1 MAQHASR
8 LRLHLLGDHF
18 PQLHGL
24 RALAIVSVL
33 QVHLSIT
40 LNWVG
45 LLQSP
50 SLLSRSSSVWFGMDL
65 FFILSGF
72 LIGTLLLPG
81 PDGRPR
87 EGMARFYARRAFRI
101 IPLYYV
107 VLTVL
112 PWIDPFSPVQLH
124 GLWFE
129 YAYLTNYP
137 FLKAPPVMP
146 WAWSL
151 CVEEHFYLVV
161 PILALLLARLPSTG
175 WRIAILVALWVLGF
189 AVRYAVYAAHATPWD
204 PEELFLTLYLR
215 THTRFDILV
224 AGVLLAYVQGSYSG
238 RLREALRSRSLK
250 IGLSLLPAVCC
261 WVLLG
266 PLAGRRDLSC
276 VFAWGT
282 ITSVMY
288 FSLVLLV
295 LNTETSLTR
304 WLSSRF
310 FLRFATL
317 GYGIYLVHPPL
328 IAHVI
333 VPAAFFMLAGAQLP
347 IGIVWPCALALLLV
361 VASAVAY
368 ALHITVE
375 KPALWLRDLTTSR
388 PLRAVAT
395 VRR

>member
-8 LRLHLLGDHF
+8 LRLHLLANHF
-18 PQLHGL
+18 PPLHGL

-40 LNWVG
+40 LNWFG

-50 SLLSRSSSVWFGMDL
+50 TFLARSSNVWFGMDL
-65 FFILSGF
+65 FFLLSGF

-81 PDGRPR
+81 PGGRPR
-87 EGMARFYARRAFRI
+87 EGIGRFYVRRAFRI

-107 VLTVL
+107 VLTIL
-112 PWIDPFSPVQLH
+112 PFLDPYSPAHLH

-137 FLKAPPVMP
+137 FFTAPTVMP

-151 CVEEHFYLVV
+151 CVEEHFYLAV
-161 PILALLLARLPSTG
+161 PILAVLLARLPSAT
-175 WRIAILVALWVLGF
+175 WRIAILIALWVLGF
-189 AVRYAVYAAHATPWD
+189 AVRYAVYATHTAPWD

-224 AGVLLAYVQGSYSG
+224 AGVLLAYVQGSYAA
-238 RLREALRSRSLK
+238 RLREMLQPPLVQ
-250 IGLSLLPAVCC
+250 IGLALVPVVCC
-261 WVLLG
+261 WALLG

-295 LNTETSLTR
+295 LNTKTPVTR
-304 WLSSRF
+304 WLSSRY

-333 VPAAFFMLAGAQLP
+333 VPAAFFMMFRCQMP
-347 IGIVWPCALALLLV
+347 IGVAWPCALGLLLV
-361 VASAVAY
+361 VASLVAY
-368 ALHITVE
+368 ALHIAVE
-375 KPALWLRDLTTSR
+375 RPALWLRDL
-388 PLRAVAT
+388 AT
-395 VRR
+395 R

>member
-8 LRLHLLGDHF
+8 LRLHLLADYF
-18 PQLHGL
+18 PPLHGL

-45 LLQSP
+45 LLRSP
-50 SLLSRSSSVWFGMDL
+50 SLLAASTSVWFGMDL

-87 EGMARFYARRAFRI
+87 ERMARFYVRRAFRI

-107 VLTVL
+107 VLTAL
-112 PWIDPFSPVQLH
+112 PFVDRFSPTQLH

-137 FLKAPPVMP
+137 FFTAPPVMP

-151 CVEEHFYLVV
+151 CVEEHFYLAV
-161 PILALLLARLPSTG
+161 PVLAALLALLPGIG
-175 WRIAILVALWVLGF
+175 WRIVSLVALWVLGF
-189 AVRYAVYAAHATPWD
+189 AVRYGTFAMHSGPWD

-224 AGVLLAYVQGSYSG
+224 AGVLLAYVQGAFAP
-238 RLREALRSRSLK
+238 RLRELLRRGSFLLGLALIPML
-250 IGLSLLPAVCC
+250 CC
-261 WVLLG
+261 WALLG
-266 PLAGRRDLSC
+266 PLAGRRDLSS

-288 FSLVLLV
+288 FALILLL
-295 LNTETSLTR
+295 LNTTGPVTR
-304 WLSSRF
+304 WLSSRY
-310 FLRFATL
+310 FLNFATL

-328 IAHVI
+328 IAHII
-333 VPAAFFMLAGAQLP
+333 VPAAFVMLVRWQLP
-347 IGIVWPCALALLLV
+347 LEVAWPCALVLLLAI
-361 VASAVAY
+361 ASLLAY
-368 ALHITVE
+368 ALHLIVE
-375 KPALWLRDLTTSR
+375 KPSLWLRDL
-388 PLRAVAT
+388 AT
-395 VRR
+395 R